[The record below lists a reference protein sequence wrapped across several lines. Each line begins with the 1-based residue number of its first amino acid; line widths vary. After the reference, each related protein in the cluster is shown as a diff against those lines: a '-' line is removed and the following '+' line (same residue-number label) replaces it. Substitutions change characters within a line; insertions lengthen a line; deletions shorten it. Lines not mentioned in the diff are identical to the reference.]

1 MLIQMQKIMK
11 EFTKIKKK
19 WLQQKKERNTL
30 EYNETMNLGITFFFS
45 SRQTILRSTYEVIY
59 YSYFKAVKL
68 FSTQF

>member
-1 MLIQMQKIMK
+1 MVTT
-11 EFTKIKKK
+11 E
-19 WLQQKKERNTL
+19 KERNTL